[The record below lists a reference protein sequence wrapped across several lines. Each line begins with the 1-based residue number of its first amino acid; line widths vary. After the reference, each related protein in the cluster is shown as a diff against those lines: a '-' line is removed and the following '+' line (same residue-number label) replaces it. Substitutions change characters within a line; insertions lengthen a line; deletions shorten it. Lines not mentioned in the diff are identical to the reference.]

1 MEVDN
6 NMINSEIQPIQ
17 QQQQIVN
24 IQFNQITDNYFL
36 KFFIF

>member
-6 NMINSEIQPIQ
+6 NMINSENQPIQ
-17 QQQQIVN
+17 QQQKVN
-24 IQFNQITDNYFL
+24 IQCNQITDNYFL